1 MSAADSSA
9 VPVVPAV
16 PAAAGW
22 RIEAQGDRCL
32 LIRFGDAL
40 DIRTGQTCLAAAR
53 LLRDAGLPGVT
64 DIVPSF
70 TTVAVHYLPGVDGPS
85 HAQMAERVAALF
97 AGSIAIDDEAGRD
110 IEIPVCYG
118 GEFGPDLPAVA
129 AHAGISEDEIV
140 ALHTRPGGM
149 VFMLGFA
156 PGFAYIGGHDE
167 KLAIPR
173 RDTPRLNIPAGAVAV
188 ANRQSVIYPGGL
200 PGGWSIIG
208 ATPLVLFDPKR
219 SPAVLLAPGDRVHF
233 KAVNRKTFDKMKG
246 SGGR

>member
-1 MSAADSSA
+1 LSAADSS
-9 VPVVPAV
+9 VV

-32 LIRFGDAL
+32 LIRFGDTL
-40 DIRTGQTCLAAAR
+40 DIRTGLTCLAAAR

-70 TTVAVHYLPGVDGPS
+70 TAVAVHYLPGADGPD

-97 AGSIAIDDEAGRD
+97 AGGIAIDETDGRD
-110 IEIPVCYG
+110 VEIPVCYG
-118 GEFGPDLPAVA
+118 GELGPDLPEVA
-129 AHAGISEDEIV
+129 ARAGIGEDEVV
-140 ALHTRPGGM
+140 ALHTRPGNM

-173 RDTPRLNIPAGAVAV
+173 RDTPRLNIPAGAVAI
-188 ANRQSVIYPGGL
+188 ANQQSVIYPGGL

-219 SPAVLLAPGDRVHF
+219 SPAVLLAPGDRVRF
-233 KAVNRKTFDKMKG
+233 KAVSRKTFDKMKG
-246 SGGR
+246 SGR

>member
-9 VPVVPAV
+9 TAL
-16 PAAAGW
+16 W
-22 RIEAQGDRCL
+22 RIQAQGDRCL
-32 LIRFGDAL
+32 LIRFGDTL

-53 LLRDAGLPGVT
+53 LLRDAALPGVT

-70 TTVAVHYLPGVDGPS
+70 TAVAVHYLPGIDGPS
-85 HAQMAERVAALF
+85 HAQMAERVAGLF
-97 AGSIAIDDEAGRD
+97 AGGIAIDEAAGRD

-118 GEFGPDLPAVA
+118 GDLGPDLPEVA
-129 AHAGISEDEIV
+129 ACAGIGEEDVV
-140 ALHTRPGGM
+140 ALHTQPGCM

-167 KLAIPR
+167 KLAIAR
-173 RDTPRLNIPAGAVAV
+173 RDTPRLNIPAGSVAI

-208 ATPLVLFDPKR
+208 ATPLVLFDPSR
-219 SPAVLLAPGDRVHF
+219 SPAALLAPGDRVRF
-233 KAVNRKTFDKMKG
+233 RSVDRKTYESMKRG
-246 SGGR
+246 DGR